1 MTARVVAGSAASASR
16 ARGAANLKA
25 VKMGKTTKR
34 GALVVSAASAVA
46 SGYASA
52 LIEAC
57 SDKKAL
63 ESVHGDMETIA
74 AYMAANPS
82 VGTFLSNP
90 TMEDKAKKDIIAK
103 LGKEADFHP
112 FTANFLNLLVDKK
125 RIQNVED
132 IVEEFENLYC
142 ESTDTQIATVTSAVK
157 LENEQQFMIAKK
169 IQEMTGAKN
178 IKLKPEVDPALLG
191 GFVVTYGKDGSG
203 FIDMSVAGQ
212 VAQLKNEVVIV

>member
-1 MTARVVAGSAASASR
+1 
-16 ARGAANLKA
+16 
-25 VKMGKTTKR
+25 
-34 GALVVSAASAVA
+34 
-46 SGYASA
+46 
-52 LIEAC
+52 
-57 SDKKAL
+57 
-63 ESVHGDMETIA
+63 METIA

-90 TMEDKAKKDIIAK
+90 TMEDKAKKDIITK

-142 ESTDTQIATVTSAVK
+142 ESTDTQVRSPDRPFFSSTAIQRDRSPAPEAAPRGPWDHLQPIQPPHATPYHRRDECLRDRRPRGVRWQSTLDTGALIAADLHFPPPSSQIATVTSAVK

-203 FIDMSVAGQ
+203 
-212 VAQLKNEVVIV
+212 L